1 MCMYYSLHPTFHANI
16 GTLNYIHFASWNL
29 GFCTWFNLQ
38 WSQKHSHFLK
48 AFTCAL
54 AVRSM
59 KIEQI
64 ISKLV
69 FYNCYMT
76 SLDEM
81 LHSSLILNEKLA
93 ACSWKNN
100 SAKQFNKQNGFLQCS
115 KMG

>member
-1 MCMYYSLHPTFHANI
+1 
-16 GTLNYIHFASWNL
+16 
-29 GFCTWFNLQ
+29 
-38 WSQKHSHFLK
+38 
-48 AFTCAL
+48 
-54 AVRSM
+54 
-59 KIEQI
+59 
-64 ISKLV
+64 
-69 FYNCYMT
+69 MT